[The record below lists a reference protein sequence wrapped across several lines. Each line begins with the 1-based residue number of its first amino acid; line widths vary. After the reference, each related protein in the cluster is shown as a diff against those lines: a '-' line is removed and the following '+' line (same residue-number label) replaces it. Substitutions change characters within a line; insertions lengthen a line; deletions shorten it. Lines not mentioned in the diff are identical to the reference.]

1 MESTNETLQQLG
13 ENAQQASYAL
23 GLLTSTQKNEV
34 LMAMAAALLAHQ
46 DDILAA
52 NAQDLENPQVP
63 AKFVDRLTLTSD
75 RIQAMATGL
84 QQVAALPDPI
94 GNVDH
99 AWRNAA
105 GLMIAKERVPLGVI
119 GMIFEAR
126 PNVTVDASA
135 LCFKA
140 GNAVILRGGKEA
152 LHSNQALVQVLQAA
166 LTAADV
172 DAHAIQLIQD
182 TSHATAA
189 KFMQLTDYVDV
200 LIPRGSARLIQA
212 VLSQA
217 TVPVIETGAGNCH
230 VYVDQAAQLPMA
242 TRIIV
247 NGKVQRPSVC
257 NATEK
262 VLIHQAVAAKFL
274 PTIVQALRDQGVE
287 VRGDEATQAIV
298 PDVVPATPA
307 DWGTE
312 YNDLIIAI
320 KVVDSEAAAITHIN
334 RYNTQHSEAIVTDN
348 YQAGKLFQQRVNA
361 ACVYINAST
370 RFTDGFEFG
379 FGAEIGISTQK
390 LHARGPMGLNE
401 LTSYKYVIDGNGQIR
416 D

>member
-1 MESTNETLQQLG
+1 MTDLEQLG
-13 ENAQQASYAL
+13 QRAQLASYTL
-23 GLLTSTQKNEV
+23 GLLATTQKNRV
-34 LMAMAAALLAHQ
+34 LAAMATALIAHQ
-46 DDILAA
+46 DEILAA

-63 AKFVDRLTLTSD
+63 VKFIDRLRLTPE
-75 RIQAMATGL
+75 RIQDMATGL
-84 QQVAALPDPI
+84 KQVAALTDPI
-94 GNVDH
+94 GNVDR
-99 AWRNAA
+99 AWRNEA

-135 LCFKA
+135 LCFKT

-152 LHSNQALVQVLQAA
+152 IHSNQALVEVLRST
-166 LTAADV
+166 LRVHEIDEN
-172 DAHAIQLIQD
+172 AIQLITD
-182 TSHATAA
+182 TTHATAE

-200 LIPRGSARLIQA
+200 LIPRGSARLIQT
-212 VLSQA
+212 VLAKA

-230 VYVDQAAQLPMA
+230 VYVDKDAQLAMA
-242 TRIIV
+242 TEIV
-247 NGKVQRPSVC
+247 INGKVQRPSVC

-262 VLIHQAVAAKFL
+262 LLIHQDVAAEYL
-274 PTIVQALRDQGVE
+274 PHMIQALRDQGVE
-287 VRGDEATQAIV
+287 VRGDAATQAIV
-298 PDVVPATPA
+298 TDVVPATDA

-312 YNDLIIAI
+312 YNDLIIAV
-320 KVVDSEAAAITHIN
+320 KVVTSEAAAIAHIN

-348 YQAGKLFQQRVNA
+348 YRAGKIFQQRVNA

-390 LHARGPMGLNE
+390 LHARGPMGLAA

-416 D
+416 H